1 MSYTNI
7 YRYGQCTWGAAN
19 LANWVLEFGNLGNAL
34 DWAANWREHGGFV
47 GMTPAVGTVVC
58 FQPYVDG
65 ADAVFGHVAVVIAVT
80 GDQFTVDEMN
90 GPKGP
95 GHYDDR
101 VCGDNPGCSFLYP
114 HDPTPPPK
122 PTPPT
127 GESDE
132 MALYQLNN
140 GTIYL
145 LSGGTK
151 TPLGD
156 GADAAYLEAEGL
168 KLWLENKI
176 TPVFAANL
184 AKWPV
189 V

>member
-1 MSYTNI
+1 
-7 YRYGQCTWGAAN
+7 
-19 LANWVLEFGNLGNAL
+19 
-34 DWAANWREHGGFV
+34 
-47 GMTPAVGTVVC
+47 
-58 FQPYVDG
+58 
-65 ADAVFGHVAVVIAVT
+65 
-80 GDQFTVDEMN
+80 
-90 GPKGP
+90 
-95 GHYDDR
+95 
-101 VCGDNPGCSFLYP
+101 
-114 HDPTPPPK
+114 
-122 PTPPT
+122 
-127 GESDE
+127 